1 MSKLIITASLGN
13 CIHRAG
19 IYNFT
24 AIAQKEG
31 YKVIFL
37 GPAVS
42 VGEIVEATIESKP
55 EIVALSYRLTPQN
68 ARCLL
73 QELEKCI
80 EKYNLDEPRYF
91 LAGTDA
97 VAQVAREFAFI
108 DTVFSSSSGEK
119 DVIAALHQDSSVEC
133 PATYPQK
140 LMERIEKNQP
150 YPILRHH
157 FGLPDLQATVEGI
170 KVLAQ
175 SGLLDV
181 ISIGP
186 DQNTQEFYFEQGK
199 MNDEFTGAGGV
210 PLRREEDFDA
220 LYQASQCGNRPLLR
234 CYSGTNN
241 LLSMAELLQRT
252 IKNAWAAIPIFWY
265 SCLDGRSKRELPRA
279 INENQKAI
287 AWHGQRNI
295 PVEVNESHQ
304 WSLRMAADAVAVV
317 AAYLGAY
324 NAKKLGVTQ
333 YVAQFMFNTPFGT
346 TPTMDLGKML
356 AKIEL
361 INSLQDESFKVFRQV
376 RAGLAGFPTG
386 YEYAKGHLAASTY
399 LSAVLKPDIVHVVAF
414 CEAQHMAKP
423 KDIIQSCQIVR
434 QIYKSAFCDF
444 PDATCDERV
453 LKRKEDLVCEAKI
466 LLEQIAGL
474 SDGEDPFTDSAVLTQ
489 AVQGGIM
496 DAPQVNMRNNAL
508 LGITTRLVDGAC
520 VSYSEAEGRTISEE
534 ERIAML
540 TKAGNL

>member
-13 CIHRAG
+13 CIHVAG

-31 YKVIFL
+31 YKVVFL
-37 GPAVS
+37 GPANS
-42 VGEIVEATIESKP
+42 VEEIVEAIIESKP
-55 EIVALSYRLTPQN
+55 EIVALSYRLTPHN
-68 ARCLL
+68 ARHFLN
-73 QELEKCI
+73 ELEKLI
-80 EKYNLDEPRYF
+80 KQNNLDEPRYF

-97 VAQVAREFAFI
+97 VARVAAEFEFI
-108 DTVFSSSSGEK
+108 DTVFSSSSAAK
-119 DVIAALHQDSSVEC
+119 DVLAALRQDDVADC
-133 PATYPQK
+133 QATHPQK
-140 LMERIEKNQP
+140 LAERIERKKP

-157 FGLPDLQATVEGI
+157 FGLPDFKETIEGI
-170 KVLAQ
+170 EVLAQ
-175 SGLLDV
+175 SNLLDV

-186 DQNTQEFYFEQGK
+186 DQNTQEYYFEQEK
-199 MNDEFTGAGGV
+199 MNDDFTGAGGV
-210 PLRREEDFDA
+210 PLRREEDFYA
-220 LYQASQCGNRPLLR
+220 LYEAAQGGNRPLLR

-241 LLSMAELLQRT
+241 LLSMAELLHRT

-265 SCLDGRSKRELPRA
+265 NCLDGRSKRELSWA
-279 INENQKAI
+279 IKENQEAI
-287 AWHGQRNI
+287 AWHGQRKI

-304 WSLRMAADAVAVV
+304 WSLRMAPDAVAVV

-356 AKIEL
+356 AKIEFL
-361 INSLQDESFKVFRQV
+361 DSLQDESFKIYRQV

-399 LSAVLKPDIVHVVAF
+399 LSAALRPDIVHVVAF
-414 CEAQHMAKP
+414 CEAHHMAKP

-434 QIYKSAFCDF
+434 QIYTSAFCDF

-453 LKRKEDLVCEAKI
+453 LQRKDDLVEEAKF

-474 SDGEDPFTDSAVLTQ
+474 SDYEDPFTDPEVLSRAVL
-489 AVQGGIM
+489 GGIM
-496 DAPQVNMRNNAL
+496 NAPQLNIRGDVL
-508 LGITTRLVDGAC
+508 PGITTRLVNGAC
-520 VSYSEAEGRTISEE
+520 VSYNQKEERVISEE
-534 ERIAML
+534 ERIAL
-540 TKAGNL
+540 LANDGNF